1 MMCRHGHKPVTPF
14 QAIVVLMRNASGGD
28 FEVVVSRPPP
38 PPPSPPN
45 ESRDARDPV

>member
-1 MMCRHGHKPVTPF
+1 MMCRHGHKLVTPF

-38 PPPSPPN
+38 PPSPN
-45 ESRDARDPV
+45 ESRGARDPV